1 MLYPLRVLKQ
11 AAGFDKELMWM
22 FRLKLAVLPGATALV
37 LFVLVALLAPWLAPY
52 APGEVVGSAWSG
64 VTPENWLGTDNLG
77 RDLLSRL
84 IWGTRTSLSVSA
96 VATLLAFSIGTSLG
110 FLAGY
115 YRGWVDQ
122 LISRL
127 NDILMAIPTLI
138 LALVV
143 LAMLPKTI
151 PVIVAVLGILES
163 TRVLR
168 VARSLALDIAAQE
181 FIEVARLR
189 GERLGWV
196 LWREILPNAFTTLVA
211 EFALRFIFILLFLSA
226 LSFLGLGIQPPTA
239 DWGGLARD
247 NKDGILFGVWAA
259 LIPGAAIAVL
269 ALALNSVA
277 DWLLSQ
283 HSRSWQE

>member
-1 MLYPLRVLKQ
+1 MLRV
-11 AAGFDKELMWM
+11 
-22 FRLKLAVLPGATALV
+22 KLAVLPGIIGLS
-37 LFVLVALLAPWLAPY
+37 LFILVALFAPWLAPW
-52 APGEVVGSAWSG
+52 APDQVVGSAWSEM
-64 VTPENWLGTDNLG
+64 TPQNWLGTDNLG

-84 IWGTRTSLSVSA
+84 IWGTRTSLCVSA
-96 VATLLAFSIGTSLG
+96 LATLLAFVIGIFLG

-115 YRGWVDQ
+115 AGGWVDT
-122 LISRL
+122 LISRI

-138 LALVV
+138 LALVI
-143 LAMLPKTI
+143 LAMLPKTM
-151 PVIVAVLGILES
+151 PVIIAVLGILES

-168 VARSLALDIAAQE
+168 VARSLALDISAQE

-196 LWREILPNAFTTLVA
+196 LWREILPNAFTTLVV

-247 NKDGILFGVWAA
+247 NKDGILFGVWAS
-259 LIPGAAIAVL
+259 LIPGAAIALL

-283 HSRSWQE
+283 HTRSWQE

>member
-1 MLYPLRVLKQ
+1 
-11 AAGFDKELMWM
+11 M
-22 FRLKLAVLPGATALV
+22 FRLKLAVLPGVTGLG
-37 LFVLVALLAPWLAPY
+37 LFILVAVFAPWLSPY
-52 APGEVVGSAWSG
+52 APDQVVGSAWSG
-64 VTPENWLGTDNLG
+64 VTAENWLGTDNLG

-96 VATLLAFSIGTSLG
+96 VATLLAFAVGTFLG
-110 FLAGY
+110 FLAGFC
-115 YRGWVDQ
+115 RGWVDQ

-138 LALVV
+138 FALVV

-151 PVIVAVLGILES
+151 PVIVLVLGILES

-168 VARSLALDIAAQE
+168 VARSLAVDIAAQE

-189 GERLGWV
+189 GERLSWV
-196 LWREILPNAFTTLVA
+196 LWREILPNALTTLIA

-226 LSFLGLGIQPPTA
+226 LSFLGMGIQPPTA

-259 LIPGAAIAVL
+259 LIPGAAIALL
-269 ALALNSVA
+269 AIALNSVA
-277 DWLLSQ
+277 DWLLS
-283 HSRSWQE
+283 HHTRSWQE

>member
-1 MLYPLRVLKQ
+1 
-11 AAGFDKELMWM
+11 M

-37 LFVLVALLAPWLAPY
+37 LFFLVALLAPWLAPY
-52 APGEVVGSAWSG
+52 APGEVVGSAWGG

>member
-1 MLYPLRVLKQ
+1 
-11 AAGFDKELMWM
+11 M
-22 FRLKLAVLPGATALV
+22 FRLKFAVLPGVIGLG
-37 LFVLVALLAPWLAPY
+37 LFILVAIFAPWLSPY
-52 APGEVVGSAWSG
+52 APDQVVGSAWSG
-64 VTPENWLGTDNLG
+64 VTADNWLGTDNLG

-96 VATLLAFSIGTSLG
+96 VATLLAFAIGTFLG
-110 FLAGY
+110 FLAGFC
-115 YRGWVDQ
+115 RGWVDQ

-151 PVIVAVLGILES
+151 PVIVLVLGFLES

-168 VARSLALDIAAQE
+168 VARSLAVDIAAQE

-189 GERLGWV
+189 GERLSWV
-196 LWREILPNAFTTLVA
+196 LWREILPNALTTLIA
-211 EFALRFIFILLFLSA
+211 EFALRFIFILLFLSV
-226 LSFLGLGIQPPTA
+226 LSFLGMGIQPPTA

-259 LIPGAAIAVL
+259 LIPGAAIALL
-269 ALALNSVA
+269 AIALNSVA
-277 DWLLSQ
+277 DWLLS
-283 HSRSWQE
+283 HHTRSWQE

>member
-1 MLYPLRVLKQ
+1 MLRV
-11 AAGFDKELMWM
+11 
-22 FRLKLAVLPGATALV
+22 KLAVLPGAIGLS
-37 LFVLVALLAPWLAPY
+37 LFILVALLAPWLAPW
-52 APGEVVGSAWSG
+52 APDQVVGSAWSG
-64 VTPENWLGTDNLG
+64 MTPQNWLGTDNLG

-96 VATLLAFSIGTSLG
+96 LATLLAFAIGIFLG

-115 YRGWVDQ
+115 ARGWVDT
-122 LISRL
+122 LISRV
-127 NDILMAIPTLI
+127 NDIFMAIPTLI
-138 LALVV
+138 LALVI
-143 LAMLPKTI
+143 LAMLPKTM
-151 PVIVAVLGILES
+151 PVIIAVLGILES

-247 NKDGILFGVWAA
+247 NKDGILFGVWAS
-259 LIPGAAIAVL
+259 LIPGAAIALL

-277 DWLLSQ
+277 DSLLSQ
-283 HSRSWQE
+283 HTRSWQE

>member
-1 MLYPLRVLKQ
+1 
-11 AAGFDKELMWM
+11 M
-22 FRLKLAVLPGATALV
+22 FRLKFAVLPGVTGLG
-37 LFVLVALLAPWLAPY
+37 LFILVAVFAPWLSPY
-52 APGEVVGSAWSG
+52 APDQVVGSAWSG
-64 VTPENWLGTDNLG
+64 VTAENWLGTDNLG

-96 VATLLAFSIGTSLG
+96 VATLLAFAVGTFLG
-110 FLAGY
+110 FLAGFC
-115 YRGWVDQ
+115 RGWVDQ

-151 PVIVAVLGILES
+151 PVIVLVLGLLES

-168 VARSLALDIAAQE
+168 VARSLAVDIAAQE

-189 GERLGWV
+189 GERLSWV
-196 LWREILPNAFTTLVA
+196 LWREILPNALTTLIA

-226 LSFLGLGIQPPTA
+226 LSFLGMGIQPPTA

-259 LIPGAAIAVL
+259 LIPGAAIALL
-269 ALALNSVA
+269 AIALNSVA
-277 DWLLSQ
+277 DWLLS
-283 HSRSWQE
+283 HHTRSWQE

>member
-1 MLYPLRVLKQ
+1 
-11 AAGFDKELMWM
+11 M
-22 FRLKLAVLPGATALV
+22 FRLKFAVLPGAIGLG
-37 LFVLVALLAPWLAPY
+37 LFILVAIFAPWLSPY
-52 APGEVVGSAWSG
+52 APDQVVGSAWSG
-64 VTPENWLGTDNLG
+64 VTAENWLGTDNLG

-96 VATLLAFSIGTSLG
+96 VATLLAFAVGTFLG
-110 FLAGY
+110 FLAGFC
-115 YRGWVDQ
+115 RGWVDQ

-151 PVIVAVLGILES
+151 PVIVLVLGILES

-168 VARSLALDIAAQE
+168 VARSLAVDIAAQE

-189 GERLGWV
+189 GERLSWV
-196 LWREILPNAFTTLVA
+196 LWREILPNALTTLIA

-226 LSFLGLGIQPPTA
+226 LSFLGMGIQPPTA

-259 LIPGAAIAVL
+259 LIPGAAIALL
-269 ALALNSVA
+269 AIALNSVA
-277 DWLLSQ
+277 DWLLS
-283 HSRSWQE
+283 HHTRSWQE

>member
-1 MLYPLRVLKQ
+1 
-11 AAGFDKELMWM
+11 M
-22 FRLKLAVLPGATALV
+22 FRLKLAVLPGLTGLG
-37 LFVLVALLAPWLAPY
+37 LFILVAIFAPWLSPY
-52 APGEVVGSAWSG
+52 APDQVVGSAWSG
-64 VTPENWLGTDNLG
+64 VTAENWLGTDNLG

-96 VATLLAFSIGTSLG
+96 VATLLAFAVGIFLG
-110 FLAGY
+110 FLAGFC
-115 YRGWVDQ
+115 RGWVDQ

-138 LALVV
+138 FALVV

-151 PVIVAVLGILES
+151 PVIVLVLGILES

-168 VARSLALDIAAQE
+168 VARSLAVDIAAQE

-189 GERLGWV
+189 GERLSWV
-196 LWREILPNAFTTLVA
+196 LWREILPNALTTLIA

-226 LSFLGLGIQPPTA
+226 LSFLGMGIQPPTA

-259 LIPGAAIAVL
+259 LIPGAAIALL
-269 ALALNSVA
+269 AIALNSVA
-277 DWLLSQ
+277 DWLLS
-283 HSRSWQE
+283 HHTRSWQE

>member
-1 MLYPLRVLKQ
+1 
-11 AAGFDKELMWM
+11 M
-22 FRLKLAVLPGATALV
+22 FRLKLALLPGVIGLAL
-37 LFVLVALLAPWLAPY
+37 FILVAVFAPWLSPY
-52 APGEVVGSAWSG
+52 APDQVVGSAWAG
-64 VTPENWLGTDNLG
+64 VSPENWLGTDNLG

-84 IWGTRTSLSVSA
+84 IWGTRTSLSVSV
-96 VATLLAFSIGTSLG
+96 VATLLAFVIGIFLG
-110 FLAGY
+110 FLAGFC
-115 YRGWVDQ
+115 RGWVDQ
-122 LISRL
+122 LISRI

-151 PVIVAVLGILES
+151 PVIILVLGLLES

-168 VARSLALDIAAQE
+168 VARSLAVDIAAQE

-189 GERLGWV
+189 GERLSWV
-196 LWREILPNAFTTLVA
+196 LWREIFPNALTTLVA

-247 NKDGILFGVWAA
+247 NKDGILFGVWAS

-269 ALALNSVA
+269 AIALNSVA
-277 DWLLSQ
+277 DGLLKQ
-283 HSRSWQE
+283 HTRSWQE

>member
-1 MLYPLRVLKQ
+1 
-11 AAGFDKELMWM
+11 M
-22 FRLKLAVLPGATALV
+22 FRLKLSVLPGVIGLG
-37 LFVLVALLAPWLAPY
+37 LFILVAIFAPWLSPY
-52 APGEVVGSAWSG
+52 APDQVVGSAWSG
-64 VTPENWLGTDNLG
+64 VSAQNWLGTDNLG

-96 VATLLAFSIGTSLG
+96 VATLLAFIIGVFLG
-110 FLAGY
+110 FLAGFC
-115 YRGWVDQ
+115 RGWVDQ

-151 PVIVAVLGILES
+151 PVIVLVLGILES

-168 VARSLALDIAAQE
+168 VARSLAVDIAAQE

-189 GERLGWV
+189 GERLSWV
-196 LWREILPNAFTTLVA
+196 LWREILPNALTTLIA

-226 LSFLGLGIQPPTA
+226 LSFLGMGIQPPTA

-259 LIPGAAIAVL
+259 LIPGAAIALL
-269 ALALNSVA
+269 AIALNSVA
-277 DWLLSQ
+277 DGLLS
-283 HSRSWQE
+283 HHTRSWQE

>member
-1 MLYPLRVLKQ
+1 ML
-11 AAGFDKELMWM
+11 
-22 FRLKLAVLPGATALV
+22 RLKVAVLPGAIGLS
-37 LFVLVALLAPWLAPY
+37 LFILVALLAPWLSPY
-52 APGEVVGSAWSG
+52 APDQIVGSAWSG
-64 VTPENWLGTDNLG
+64 MTPQNWLGTDNLG

-84 IWGTRTSLSVSA
+84 IWGTRISLSVSA
-96 VATLLAFSIGTSLG
+96 LATLLAFVIGIFLG

-115 YRGWVDQ
+115 ARGWVDQ
-122 LISRL
+122 LISRV
-127 NDILMAIPTLI
+127 NDVLMAIPTLI

-143 LAMLPKTI
+143 LAMLPKTMPMI
-151 PVIVAVLGILES
+151 IAVLGILES

-189 GERLGWV
+189 GERLSWV
-196 LWREILPNAFTTLVA
+196 LWREILPNAYTTLVA

-226 LSFLGLGIQPPTA
+226 LSFLGLGIQPPAA

-259 LIPGAAIAVL
+259 LIPGAAIALL
-269 ALALNSVA
+269 ALVLNSVA

-283 HSRSWQE
+283 HTRSWRE